1 MKLELQP
8 PIPPMEAL
16 AVEQIPTGPGWQYE
30 PKWDGFRC
38 LAFRDG
44 NSVYLQSKGEKPLGR
59 YFPEI
64 VAAVQGLGPRQ
75 FVLDGEIAVPVEG
88 RFNFDRLLQ
97 RIHPAAS
104 RIKKLS
110 AEWPALFIV
119 FDLLADTRGRSLLS
133 EPLQQRRTLLE
144 DFAQRYL
151 PQHGRLR
158 LSPATT
164 GLAQARKWFQ
174 KVGGNLDGIVAKLLD
189 SPYRPGERDAVQ
201 KIKQI
206 RTADCVVGGFRYGTN
221 SRLVGSLLL
230 GLYDEKGLLD
240 HVGFT
245 STIKD
250 KDRRDLTG
258 KLEKLVQPPGF
269 TGGKPGGPSRWS
281 TERSGEWQPLKPKLV
296 AEVAYDHFSAG
307 RFRHGTRFLRWRPD
321 KARRQC
327 TFEQVVRH
335 AGTDL
340 RLLG

>member
-1 MKLELQP
+1 MKLELKP

-16 AVEQIPTGPGWQYE
+16 AVDEIPVGPGWQYE

-44 NSVYLQSKGEKPLGR
+44 DSVYLQSKGEKPLGR

-64 VAAVQGLGPRQ
+64 VEAVKGLKPKQ
-75 FVLDGEIAVPVEG
+75 FVLDGEIAVPVG
-88 RFNFDRLLQ
+88 GKFNFDQLLQ

-110 AEWPALFIV
+110 TEWPALFIV
-119 FDLLADTRGRSLLS
+119 FDLLAHARGRSLQDL
-133 EPLQQRRTLLE
+133 PLRERRPLLDE
-144 DFAQRYL
+144 FAHRYFPRPGL
-151 PQHGRLR
+151 FR

-164 GLAQARKWFQ
+164 RLDQARKWFQ

-201 KIKQI
+201 KIKRV
-206 RTADCVVGGFRYGTN
+206 RTADCVVGGFRYGTS

-230 GLYDEKGLLD
+230 GLYDDDGLLD

-245 STIKD
+245 ATIKE
-250 KDRRDLTG
+250 KDRRNLTR
-258 KLEKLVQPPGF
+258 KLEELVQPPGF

-307 RFRHGTRFLRWRPD
+307 RFRHGTHLLRWRPD
-321 KARRQC
+321 KPPRQC
-327 TFEQVVRH
+327 TFAQVARH
-335 AGTDL
+335 RGTDV